1 MRNSIKL
8 LVLAVMIK
16 LGGWGLVLV
25 AGYGIGTLAGMW

>member
-8 LVLAVMIK
+8 LVLAVMIN

-25 AGYGIGTLAGMW
+25 AGYGIGALAGMW